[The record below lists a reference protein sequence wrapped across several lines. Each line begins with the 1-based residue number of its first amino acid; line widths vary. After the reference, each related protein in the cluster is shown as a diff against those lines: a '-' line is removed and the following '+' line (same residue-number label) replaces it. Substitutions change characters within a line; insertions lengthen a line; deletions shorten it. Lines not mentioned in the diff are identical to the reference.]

1 MFKIF
6 TVSLLGLILLGC
18 GNSESSN
25 NSSKSKKPK
34 TEMQI
39 QGAKFSNMPSCL
51 KSIQDKTK
59 LNLKPMT
66 DKPDQV
72 TGFLGDTERQF
83 NCQIKET
90 GTEGTFVEGW
100 YTEEVEVY

>member
-1 MFKIF
+1 MFKIL
-6 TVSLLGLILLGC
+6 TVSLLGLVLLGC
-18 GNSESSN
+18 GNSESAN
-25 NSSKSKKPK
+25 NPPKPK

-39 QGAKFSNMPSCL
+39 QGAKFSSMSSCL

-59 LNLKPMT
+59 LPLKPMT
-66 DKPDQV
+66 DKPEQV

-83 NCQIKET
+83 NCEIKQT